1 MKPCPIFLK
10 TLLLLIFPLFL
21 ACDHSGGQG
30 QDMNNKEHNNSTKEP
45 EPNSQ
50 LPEAFKDFKVLEL
63 PINIEKATNTSDND
77 ALEQVGIDFQEETS
91 PFRNIFI
98 TNKNVFVGIKCY
110 RDEFIAS
117 ISFAVLDKTGNTL
130 GETIDVNYYSGG
142 NLGGFE
148 SKIEINNDFIIVK
161 ENEYGIRYEADTTAT
176 ISRYKITSQGINKSE

>member
-1 MKPCPIFLK
+1 MKLSSIFLK
-10 TLLLLIFPLFL
+10 ALLLLIFPLFL
-21 ACDHSGGQG
+21 ACENVGGQG
-30 QDMNNKEHNNSTKEP
+30 EETNNEEPNHSTEKP
-45 EPNSQ
+45 EPKNQ

-63 PINIEKATNTSDND
+63 PINIEKATSISDND
-77 ALEQVGIDFQEETS
+77 ALEQVGLDFQEETS

-98 TNKNVFVGIKCY
+98 TRENVFVGIKCY

-130 GETIDVNYYSGG
+130 GEKIDVNYYSGG

-148 SKIEINNDFIIVK
+148 SKIEINNDFIIVR